1 MKQVRL
7 TDIPG
12 IGPAT
17 AELLVANGIT
27 SVEALL
33 ALPAEQLAAVRGFG
47 PKRALAVRLAA
58 AQCLQG
64 SSGGRTELESQSSG
78 VVAQTGKKKKKKK
91 KKKRSKDKKSKKKSK
106 KKDRGEKK
114 RRKTGKKGKGK
125 KRK

>member
-1 MKQVRL
+1 MKQVQL
-7 TDIPG
+7 IDIAG

-17 AELLVANGIT
+17 AELLIENGIT
-27 SVEALL
+27 SAEALL
-33 ALPAEQLAAVRGFG
+33 GLPAEQLAAVPGFG

-58 AQCLQG
+58 ARSLQG

-91 KKKRSKDKKSKKKSK
+91 RSKDKKSKKKSK

-114 RRKTGKKGKGK
+114 KRKKGKKGKGK

>member
-1 MKQVRL
+1 MKQVKL
-7 TDIPG
+7 IDISG

-17 AELLVANGIT
+17 AELLIENGIT

-33 ALPAEQLAAVRGFG
+33 GLPAEQLAAVPGFG

-58 AQCLQG
+58 ARSLQD

-78 VVAQTGKKKKKKK
+78 VAAKADKKKKKKK
-91 KKKRSKDKKSKKKSK
+91 KSKDKKTKKKSK
-106 KKDRGEKK
+106 KKDRGDKK
-114 RRKTGKKGKGK
+114 NKKKGKKNKGK